1 MSALDEIFKAFDIT
15 EDEGDKS
22 EVIDEKEVKA
32 KSTKMVDKPQVIVE
46 QSEEV
51 IEETSEEEETEN
63 NDGNN

>member
-15 EDEGDKS
+15 EDSADRS

-51 IEETSEEEETEN
+51 IEETIEEETEN
-63 NDGNN
+63 NGGDN

>member
-15 EDEGDKS
+15 EDKADKS
-22 EVIDEKEVKA
+22 EEIDEKVVKA

-46 QSEEV
+46 QSEEA
-51 IEETSEEEETEN
+51 IEETNEEESDD

>member
-15 EDEGDKS
+15 EDSTDKS

-51 IEETSEEEETEN
+51 IEETMEEETEN
-63 NDGNN
+63 NDGDN

>member
-15 EDEGDKS
+15 EDKADKS
-22 EVIDEKEVKA
+22 EVIDEKVVKA

-51 IEETSEEEETEN
+51 NEESNEEEETDD
-63 NDGNN
+63 NDGDN

>member
-15 EDEGDKS
+15 EDSTDKS

-51 IEETSEEEETEN
+51 IDDNAIEDEETD